1 VDIDA
6 DLDPAAYGE
15 WFNLTDC
22 PAARVES
29 RTAPA
34 IKANRIE
41 LFARGLGIT
50 GRRLKMMDRR
60 PRYVVSDAELEWR
73 DRFFR
78 DRGLDG
84 LVVGV
89 QPHTDEAYRDV
100 PHMGEIVEALVR
112 EASVL
117 VFGRV
122 PVSSADPRLVQAEG
136 LTIREAFALASGCDV
151 LVTPDSAFFHLA
163 GALDLPC
170 VGLFG
175 PTDGRV
181 RGHDYPRAR
190 TLDARRTLACVPCW
204 RNEATACALTGM
216 RPSACLGE
224 IAPADVVLAVRD
236 AAATTSRRRRVAD

>member
-1 VDIDA
+1 
-6 DLDPAAYGE
+6 
-15 WFNLTDC
+15 
-22 PAARVES
+22 AR
-29 RTAPA
+29 RT
-34 IKANRIE
+34 E
-41 LFARGLGIT
+41 LLRSGRRIT
-50 GRRLKMMDRR
+50 GRRLKMVARR
-60 PRYVVSDAELEWR
+60 PRDVVSDAELEWR

-78 DRGLDG
+78 ERGLDG

-100 PHMGEIVEALVR
+100 PHMREIVEALLR
-112 EASVL
+112 GASVL
-117 VFGRV
+117 VFAHV
-122 PVSSADPRLVQAEG
+122 PVSSGDPRLVQAEG
-136 LTIREAFALASGCDV
+136 LTIREAFALAGGCDV

-204 RNEATACALTGM
+204 RNEATGCALTGM

-224 IAPADVVLAVRD
+224 IAPADVVLAV
-236 AAATTSRRRRVAD
+236 